1 MSRATYPL
9 CYHITF
15 GTYGTRLH
23 GDSRGTVDRAE
34 NAFGAP
40 IVGRDGEWQ
49 QDELSLLKFPPR
61 LLTVHQR
68 LAVQEVVPQV
78 CVRGGWE
85 HLGTAAAADH
95 VHNLVR
101 ATEAGTDVRKW
112 LKRWLSQGLN
122 QRWPLHDGQVWW
134 AECGSVRWVW
144 TDEYYDRVRHYV
156 ADQRTPD

>member
-61 LLTVHQR
+61 LLTVDQR

-78 CVRGGWE
+78 CASAAGGNTSARLPRPSTSTTWSVPPRRGP
-85 HLGTAAAADH
+85 TSA
-95 VHNLVR
+95 
-101 ATEAGTDVRKW
+101 
-112 LKRWLSQGLN
+112 S
-122 QRWPLHDGQVWW
+122 
-134 AECGSVRWVW
+134 GSSGG
-144 TDEYYDRVRHYV
+144 
-156 ADQRTPD
+156 